1 MKTFIVLLLSAALV
15 LGAPADDGI
24 PHQPRSASDEDYSSE
39 DDASYSYEDYSSEED
54 YPEDDYSMDDY
65 ESDRSESVESE
76 ESSESAESAEAR
88 SDPID
93 VATLINAN
101 GRSMRKDKPAKQFA
115 PLECGT
121 VDTLNYGEY
130 AVIETPRFGERRYPN
145 NYDCTWTLNIPASS
159 EIYFMCEYFHV
170 KRRDYLYIEDQAYY
184 GYAAEGFGFNATSPN
199 ASVSLNLRFK
209 TNRRGR
215 GWGFR

>member
-1 MKTFIVLLLSAALV
+1 MGVKTMKTFIVLLLSAALV
-15 LGAPADDGI
+15 LGAPSDDGI

-101 GRSMRKDKPAKQFA
+101 GRSMRMTNQPNSLPHWNVEQLTLSTMENMLLLKHQD
-115 PLECGT
+115 LEKG
-121 VDTLNYGEY
+121 
-130 AVIETPRFGERRYPN
+130 A
-145 NYDCTWTLNIPASS
+145 
-159 EIYFMCEYFHV
+159 
-170 KRRDYLYIEDQAYY
+170 
-184 GYAAEGFGFNATSPN
+184 
-199 ASVSLNLRFK
+199 
-209 TNRRGR
+209 
-215 GWGFR
+215 